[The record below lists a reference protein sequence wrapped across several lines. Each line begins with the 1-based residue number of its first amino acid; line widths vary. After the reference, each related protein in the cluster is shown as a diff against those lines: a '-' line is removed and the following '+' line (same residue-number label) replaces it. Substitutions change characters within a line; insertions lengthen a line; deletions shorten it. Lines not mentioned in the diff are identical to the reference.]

1 MAKVDLYPTK
11 NAPPSQAEIQ
21 TGTVDGQK
29 VGADTYVIGGN
40 VTVGN
45 AAVPPDYDEGEVQYP
60 SATEEIYIYK
70 KSGLTVKTVTVTYTT
85 SAKDYISG
93 WTIA

>member
-11 NAPPSQAEIQ
+11 NAPPSQAEVQ

-29 VGADTYVIGGN
+29 VGADTFIIGGSIIAGSAAAPADYDSA
-40 VTVGN
+40 TVGYPN
-45 AAVPPDYDEGEVQYP
+45 AI
-60 SATEEIYIYK
+60 TEIYTYS
-70 KSGLTVKTVTVTYTT
+70 KSAVVVKVVTITYTDAT
-85 SAKDYISG
+85 KANIAG

>member
-11 NAPPSQAEIQ
+11 NASPSLAQVQ

-40 VTVGN
+40 VVMGT
-45 AAVPPDYDEGEVQYP
+45 AAAPADYDEGEVQYP
-60 SATEEIYIYK
+60 SATEEVYIYK
-70 KSGLTVKTVTVTYTT
+70 KNGTTLKTVTVTYTS

>member
-11 NAPPSQAEIQ
+11 NAPPSQAEVQ

-40 VTVGN
+40 LIMGT
-45 AAVPPDYDEGEVQYP
+45 AASPPDYDEGEVQYP
-60 SATEEIYIYK
+60 SGTQEVYIYK
-70 KSGLTVKTVTVTYTT
+70 KGGVTIKTVTITYTST
-85 SAKDYISG
+85 AKDYISG
-93 WTIA
+93 WTIT

>member
-11 NAPPSQAEIQ
+11 NAPPSQAETQ

-29 VGADTYVIGGN
+29 VGADTFIIGGQI
-40 VTVGN
+40 VTGS
-45 AAVPPDYDEGEVQYP
+45 ATVPSDYDEGIVQYP
-60 SATEEIYIYK
+60 SATQEVYIYK
-70 KSGLTVKTVTVTYTT
+70 KDSVTIKTVTITYTNA
-85 SAKDYISG
+85 SKALISG